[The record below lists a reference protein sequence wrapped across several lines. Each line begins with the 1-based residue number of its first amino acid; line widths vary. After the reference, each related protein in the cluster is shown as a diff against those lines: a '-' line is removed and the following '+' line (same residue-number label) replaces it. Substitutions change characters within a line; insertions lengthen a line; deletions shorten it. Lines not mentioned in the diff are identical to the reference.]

1 MMKQFF
7 ILLFITFTYSAYSQ
21 IITADQAQLIAS
33 NFVFGEEQTIK
44 SQLTYGNDSSAQL
57 YIVNFDP
64 EGWAIVSSNKETRPV
79 IGYSP
84 TGYFDAELLNFNA
97 KDWLDNQVMQIKNRD
112 TSKGW
117 SDEWETLEKGKLPI
131 TKSASA
137 VEPILATKW
146 NQGSGWNKLCP
157 SYDEG
162 PDGKAY
168 IGCVA
173 VAMAQALYNIKYPER
188 PVGTKSYA
196 LEPYG
201 TISTNFDN
209 EPEYKWN
216 SMALTTP
223 DDYNCQLL
231 YNCAVAVEM
240 DFGGSGSGAYTTR
253 VPFAF
258 RNYFQFYDAV
268 KCIVR
273 TDYSTESEWVS
284 ILKDQ
289 LNAGNVL
296 VYSGDPGTG
305 EAGHAFNIDG
315 YAASGYFHFNWGW
328 SGSYNGYF
336 SINNV
341 APGSNDFNSSQK
353 AVINI
358 AVPYW
363 GPTDIEL
370 SNKTVDAG
378 QPIGTLVGDITVTD
392 NSDEDT
398 FTFEVKGAPLFLE
411 DGYADAKF
419 YIENMQ
425 LKTNEVLV
433 KTSYPLTATIFVTDS
448 ELNTYQESF
457 DITVTG
463 GTSVLSEK
471 QLDEPYCYPNPAHDI
486 IKLVNSDAIE
496 SFKLIDITGKIIMW
510 QTQITD
516 DYITVSQLK
525 SGTYFIQLSLT
536 NGNTTVEKIIIE

>member
-1 MMKQFF
+1 MVKQLF
-7 ILLFITFTYSAYSQ
+7 ILLFLTFAYGAYSQ
-21 IITADQAQLIAS
+21 IITVEKAQKIAS
-33 NFVFGEEQTIK
+33 NFVFGEQQNIK
-44 SQLTYGNDSSAQL
+44 NYKVYGSDSTAQL

-64 EGWAIVSSNKETRPV
+64 EGWAIVSSNNQVRPV
-79 IGYSP
+79 IGYSS
-84 TGYFDAELLNFNA
+84 TGYFDKDLLSLNT
-97 KDWLDNQVMQIKNRD
+97 KDWLDNQVMQIKKRD
-112 TSKGW
+112 IDNDW
-117 SDEWETLEKGKLPI
+117 SHEWEALETGKLPI

-137 VEPILATKW
+137 VDPLLETKW
-146 NQGSGWNKLCP
+146 DQGSGWNKLCP

-173 VAMAQALYNIKYPER
+173 VAMAQALYHIKYPER
-188 PVGTKSYA
+188 PVGSKSYA

-209 EPEYKWN
+209 EAEYKWDL
-216 SMALTTP
+216 MALTSP

-258 RNYFQFYDAV
+258 RNYFQFNDAV
-268 KCIVR
+268 KCLER
-273 TDYSTESEWVS
+273 ADYSTESEWVS
-284 ILKDQ
+284 ILKEQ
-289 LNAGNVL
+289 LIDGNVL
-296 VYSGDPGTG
+296 IYSGNPGTG

-328 SGSYNGYF
+328 SGAYNGYF
-336 SINNV
+336 SINAI

-358 AVPYW
+358 AEPYW
-363 GPTDIEL
+363 GPTDLEL

-378 QPIGTLVGDITVTD
+378 QPIGTVVGDITVTD

-411 DGYADAKF
+411 DGYAEAKF
-419 YIENMQ
+419 YEENMQ
-425 LKTNEVLV
+425 LKTKEVLS
-433 KTSYPLTATIFVTDS
+433 KSSYPLTATIFVTDS
-448 ELNTYQESF
+448 ELNTYKESF

-463 GTSVLSEK
+463 GTSVSSVIK
-471 QLDEPYCYPNPAHDI
+471 LDEPYCYPNPANDI
-486 IKLVNSDAIE
+486 IKLVNTNAIE
-496 SFKLIDITGKIIMW
+496 SLNLIDISGKTIMSE
-510 QTQITD
+510 IPVTD
-516 DYITVSQLK
+516 GYITVSHLK

-536 NGNTTVEKIIIE
+536 NGSTTVEKIIIK